1 MGCVCLSTG
10 ETRGETGYQRDW
22 GVLASCQRGGY
33 VEMSV
38 SGSVPATGVAAAEA
52 AVLHRTEVNR
62 NT

>member
-1 MGCVCLSTG
+1 MSVSLQVRPEEKLAIRGTG
-10 ETRGETGYQRDW
+10 VFWPAARE
-22 GVLASCQRGGY
+22 GVMWRCW
-33 VEMSV
+33 SV